1 MADETTPAADQ
12 PAAKAAAKKPPKVE
26 DKPFADF
33 VQQDLLPALKI
44 ALTQQG
50 LQDIALTFEQRP
62 LPVVGDPCWQ
72 VIGTWL
78 GQQRQ
83 FNLAFVD
90 GDISGRKQF
99 AYADYGTQPS
109 LLESF
114 LIDERRITLDLLVFG
129 VVQRLNAQKW
139 LVRN

>member
-12 PAAKAAAKKPPKVE
+12 PAAKAAKKPKPE

-33 VQQDLLPALKI
+33 IQQDFLPALKT
-44 ALTQQG
+44 ALAQQG
-50 LQDIALTFEQRP
+50 IPDVTLTFEQRP
-62 LPVVGDPCWQ
+62 LPVVGTPCWQ
-72 VIGTWL
+72 VIGTWM
-78 GQQRQ
+78 GNQRQ

-90 GDISGRKQF
+90 GAISGRKQF
-99 AYADYGTQPS
+99 ACADYGTEPS

-129 VVQRLNAQKW
+129 VIQRLNAQKW